1 MKKIVIT
8 LILCL
13 SQIAN
18 AQQTIKITVPFAVG
32 GAFDV
37 VARMYAKFVEKEI
50 GKDVLVENVTGAG
63 GIIGMRHHLKSSPN
77 NLIITS
83 SSFYSHI
90 LKEEFRLNEFIPVS
104 VIAEAPLF
112 LVVNKSKNFT
122 CKKLRVLDI
131 KYSIGTNGKDSIT
144 SIPANFVI
152 EKYPNVLEIPYKG
165 MSQASMDLLGNHIDA
180 MFISGLGL
188 YRHEFDILAT
198 TSKKPYDKI
207 VTLKDC
213 LGIEKTIQTQW
224 LMFASPGSTEDF
236 IRQVN
241 LLAIKFVN
249 DKETRIYF
257 KDNGMLPTA
266 SPLLDVSRELTNELE
281 DWKKLYTK

>member
-8 LILCL
+8 LILCVV
-13 SQIAN
+13 QIAN
-18 AQQTIKITVPFAVG
+18 AQPIKITVPFAAG

-37 VARMYAKFVEKEI
+37 VARMYAKFAEKEI
-50 GKDVLVENVTGAG
+50 NKDFIIENVAGAG
-63 GIIGMRHHLKSSPN
+63 GIIGTRQHLKSPPN
-77 NLIITS
+77 NLMITS

-90 LKEEFRLNEFIPVS
+90 IKEDFKLNEFMPVS

-122 CKKLRVLDI
+122 CNKLKVSDT
-131 KYSIGTNGKDSIT
+131 KYSIGSNGKDSIT
-144 SIPANFVI
+144 SVPANFVI
-152 EKYPNVLEIPYKG
+152 EKYPNVIEVPYKG

-188 YRHEFDILAT
+188 HRPEFDILAT

-207 VTLKDC
+207 ITLKDC

-236 IRQVN
+236 IRQIN
-241 LLAIKFVN
+241 LLTIKFVN
-249 DKETRIYF
+249 DKETQIYF

-266 SPLLDVSRELTNELE
+266 GPLLHVSRELTNELA
-281 DWKKLYTK
+281 DWKKLYAK

>member
-1 MKKIVIT
+1 MKKIVIM
-8 LILCL
+8 LILCM

-18 AQQTIKITVPFAVG
+18 AQTIKITVPFAVG

-37 VARMYAKFVEKEI
+37 LARMYAKFAEKEI
-50 GKDVLVENVTGAG
+50 NKDLIIENVVGAG
-63 GIIGMRHHLKSSPN
+63 GIIGTKHHLKSPPN
-77 NLIITS
+77 NLMITS

-90 LKEEFRLNEFIPVS
+90 IREDFKLNEFMPVS
-104 VIAEAPLF
+104 IIAEAPLF
-112 LVVNKSKNFT
+112 LLVNKSKNFT
-122 CKKLRVLDI
+122 CEKLRVPNI
-131 KYSIGTNGKDSIT
+131 KYSIGSNGKDSIT
-144 SIPANFVI
+144 STPANFVI

-188 YRHEFDILAT
+188 HRPEFDILAT
-198 TSKKPYDKI
+198 TSKKPFDKI
-207 VTLKDC
+207 ITLKDC
-213 LGIEKTIQTQW
+213 LGIEKTVQTQW

-241 LLAIKFVN
+241 LLTIKFVN
-249 DKETRIYF
+249 DKETRMYF

-266 SPLLDVSRELTNELE
+266 GPLSTVSRELTNELE
-281 DWKKLYTK
+281 DWRKLNAK

>member
-1 MKKIVIT
+1 MKKIIIA

-37 VARMYAKFVEKEI
+37 LARMYAKLLEKEI
-50 GKDVLVENVTGAG
+50 NKDVLVENVTGAG
-63 GIIGMRHHLKSSPN
+63 AIIGTRHHLKSPPN
-77 NLIITS
+77 NLMITS

-90 LKEEFRLNEFIPVS
+90 IKEEFKLNEFVPVS

-122 CKKLRVLDI
+122 CEKLRVPNI

-144 SIPANFVI
+144 STPANFVI

-180 MFISGLGL
+180 MFISGLAL
-188 YRHEFDILAT
+188 NRPEFNILAT
-198 TSKKPYDKI
+198 TAKKPFDKI
-207 VTLKDC
+207 ITLKEC
-213 LGIEKTIQTQW
+213 LGIEKTLQTQW

-236 IRQVN
+236 IRQMN
-241 LLAIKFVN
+241 LFAMKFVN
-249 DKETRIYF
+249 DQETRTYF

-266 SPLLDVSRELTNELE
+266 RPLSDVYREINNELE
-281 DWKKLYTK
+281 DWKKITK